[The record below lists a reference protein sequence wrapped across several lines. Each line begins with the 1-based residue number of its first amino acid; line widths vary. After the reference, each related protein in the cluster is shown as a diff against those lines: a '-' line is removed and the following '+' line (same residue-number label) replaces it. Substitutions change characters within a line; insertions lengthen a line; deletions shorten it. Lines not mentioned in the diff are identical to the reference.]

1 MQSHGGSR
9 MITYRTRLI
18 LIILFTLFISGC
30 GEAFI
35 GQLTVHHAIE
45 FIDKGD
51 EKVTLSPG
59 TYRTELRFNQS
70 ASVFELKITDTEK
83 HTRTL
88 NLSASKNVRL
98 PEASGSFTVDATEAG
113 QPYKISGNVSSEF
126 SKTESVRD
134 FEFCTVQRTITDC
147 SGPPEAGC
155 RQVWRT
161 FKGNQPVEYHFD
173 SKLKSLSIK
182 LTEPGTGRNLAE
194 FKGETGQ
201 RWKIYTYRGECF
213 PESY

>member
-1 MQSHGGSR
+1 MQSHGGNR

-18 LIILFTLFISGC
+18 LIILLILFISGC

-35 GQLTVHHAIE
+35 GQLAVHHAID
-45 FIDKGD
+45 FTDKGD

-70 ASVFELKITDTEK
+70 ASVFELKITDAQK

-98 PEASGSFTVDATEAG
+98 PETSGSFTVDATEAG
-113 QPYKISGNVSSEF
+113 QPYKISGNVSSES
-126 SKTESVRD
+126 SKTETVRD

-147 SGPPEAGC
+147 SGPPEARC

-173 SKLKSLSIK
+173 SKLKRLSIN
-182 LTEPGTGRNLAE
+182 LTESGSGRILALYQ
-194 FKGETGQ
+194 GETGH
-201 RWKIYTYRGECF
+201 RYKIYTKRGECF

>member
-45 FIDKGD
+45 FTDKGD
-51 EKVTLSPG
+51 EKITLSPG
-59 TYRTELRFNQS
+59 TYRTELRFNEN
-70 ASVFELKITDTEK
+70 ASVFELKITDAEK

-88 NLSASKNVRL
+88 NLSASKNIHL
-98 PEASGSFTVDATEAG
+98 PETSGSFSVGATEAG
-113 QPYKISGNVSSEF
+113 QPYKISGNVSSEL
-126 SKTESVRD
+126 SKTDSVRD

-147 SGPPEAGC
+147 SGPPEARC

-161 FKGNQPVEYHFD
+161 FKGHQPVKYYFD
-173 SKLKSLSIK
+173 IKLKNLSID
-182 LTEPGTGRNLAE
+182 LTEPGTDRKVAE
-194 FKGETGQ
+194 FQGETGH
-201 RWKIYTYRGECF
+201 RRKIYTDRGECF